1 MNRHAIR
8 TEALTKRYDDTI
20 AVDELDLDVTKGT
33 VSCLLGPN
41 GSGKTTTVA
50 MLTTLRA
57 PTSGTATVCGYD
69 IVAQPAEI
77 RSVVGVTLQH
87 TGVDDVMTGTET
99 LSLQAALQGLSSHD
113 GQRRIDDLV
122 ELLDLGS
129 HIDTRL
135 HTWSGGLRR
144 RLDLAAALVHSPQLL
159 FLDEPTT
166 GLDPASRRGLWSEI
180 RRLNREEGV
189 TVLLTTQYLE
199 EADALADEVTI
210 LQAGAVVASGSP
222 RSLKRGLG
230 ERTLILELA
239 DPDSAQLAQNL
250 VGGSRTSEQPEV
262 LRVVAEPTDVLPH
275 FASVTNAGIEV
286 VGLTIAEPS
295 LEDVFLHLTDVA

>member
-1 MNRHAIR
+1 MPSLAIH
-8 TEALTKRYDDTI
+8 TEALTKRYDETA
-20 AVDELDLDVTKGT
+20 AVNELDLAVVDGS

-50 MLTTLRA
+50 MLSTLRK
-57 PTSGTATVCGYD
+57 PTSGTALVCGYD

-77 RSVVGVTLQH
+77 RSAVGVTLQH
-87 TGVDDVMTGTET
+87 TGVDDLMTGAEM
-99 LSLQAALQGLSSHD
+99 LSLQATLQGL
-113 GQRRIDDLV
+113 GTAPARRRIGELV
-122 ELLDLGS
+122 EILDLGS

-144 RLDLAAALVHSPQLL
+144 RIDLAAALVHSPRLL

-166 GLDPASRRGLWSEI
+166 GLDPASRRDLWKEI
-180 RRLNREEGV
+180 RRLNREDGV
-189 TVLLTTQYLE
+189 TVLLTTQYLD

-210 LQAGAVVASGSP
+210 IQAGAVVAAGSP
-222 RSLKRGLG
+222 QTLKRGLG

-239 DPDSAQLAQNL
+239 DPDSAQRAQEL
-250 VGGSRTSEQPEV
+250 VGGSRTPEQPAL
-262 LRVVAEPTDVLPH
+262 LRVVAEPNEVLPH
-275 FASVTNAGIEV
+275 FADVTGAGIDV

-295 LEDVFLHLTDVA
+295 LEDVFLHLTRVA